1 MKGPD
6 WCHVLIGKVGY
17 ADRKSFMS
25 YIICRY
31 VLPYRSECY
40 KLLRL
45 CVCVCLKGQLGAKIR
60 PVLTSGGITV
70 KMGGGGL
77 EDPVN
82 FCLII

>member
-45 CVCVCLKGQLGAKIR
+45 CVCVCVFERSTRGKDKACS
-60 PVLTSGGITV
+60 T
-70 KMGGGGL
+70 
-77 EDPVN
+77 N
-82 FCLII
+82 